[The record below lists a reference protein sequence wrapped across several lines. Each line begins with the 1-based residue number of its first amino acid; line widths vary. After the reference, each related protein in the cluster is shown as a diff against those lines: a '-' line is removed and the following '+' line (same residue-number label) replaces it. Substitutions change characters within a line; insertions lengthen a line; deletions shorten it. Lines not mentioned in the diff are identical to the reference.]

1 MPGYMLVEEQ
11 MMRPYR
17 SNGIKPNPVRMGL
30 LDYLRELRHEVFPFN
45 EDQQLRI
52 VGLEDVLLAAGETH
66 YKEAELFIRRI
77 LVSKANE
84 LDSCNLG
91 WVQMVFR
98 RPLRRANDFWFD
110 VGGRMRVSLRPIFGS
125 PVKETDA
132 SGNEYYLVG
141 FNLT

>member
-17 SNGIKPNPVRMGL
+17 QNGINPNPVRMGL

-45 EDQQLRI
+45 EDQKLRI
-52 VGLEDVLLAAGETH
+52 VGLEDVLLASDDSHRREV
-66 YKEAELFIRRI
+66 ELFIRRI
-77 LVSKANE
+77 LTSKANE
-84 LDSCNLG
+84 LEACNLG

-98 RPLRRANDFWFD
+98 RPLRRADDFWF
-110 VGGRMRVSLRPIFGS
+110 VAGGSTRVSLRPLFGS
-125 PVKETDA
+125 PMKETDA